1 MENEEKAQLETQHQK
16 EVDNL
21 KKEVARLTSL
31 LEQALRD
38 KSGKATLIA
47 QHEPMFVNPFNPQNM
62 GANGL
67 SSDVQ
72 QAMHFQPAYPMRMP
86 FTFDSTEKKSQKGK
100 MVKEEG
106 LEKWTALEERIK
118 TVEGIRLY
126 YPIKAV
132 EMCLVP
138 NIVIPK
144 KFRVPEFVKY
154 TGTQCPITHLKAYC
168 NKMAEVVEDEKLLIH
183 FFQDS
188 LSGTALIW
196 YMRLDNTKVKKWKDL
211 VNAFMRQ
218 YKFNIDV
225 GPDRLSLQAMEKG
238 NKESIRE
245 YARRWSE
252 VAAQVNPPMLE
263 KEMIS
268 LFSNTFKA
276 PYFEYLVR
284 SSAQHFADLVVTV
297 ERIEQAIG
305 LGKIADPTEKNG
317 FTEKGKDTEGGDQGS
332 YRSYS

>member
-1 MENEEKAQLETQHQK
+1 LEAQHQK

-21 KKEVARLTSL
+21 KEEVARLTSL

-38 KSGKATLIA
+38 KSGKATLTA
-47 QHEPMFVNPFNPQNM
+47 QPEPMLVNPFNPQNM

-67 SSDVQ
+67 SSDFQ
-72 QAMHFQPAYPMRMP
+72 QAMHFQPSSPTRMS
-86 FTFDSTEKKSQKGK
+86 FTIDSTEKEYQKGK
-100 MVKEEG
+100 MVKEDD
-106 LEKWTALEERIK
+106 LNKFIALEQRMRAF
-118 TVEGIRLY
+118 EGIHLY
-126 YPIKAV
+126 DPIKAI

-138 NIVIPK
+138 NVVIPK
-144 KFRVPEFVKY
+144 NFRVPKFVKY

-168 NKMAEVVEDEKLLIH
+168 NKMAEVVDDEKLLIH

-188 LSGTALIW
+188 LSNVALTW

-211 VNAFMRQ
+211 VDAFMRQ

-225 GPDRLSLQAMEKG
+225 GPDRLNLQAMEKD

-284 SSAQHFADLVVTV
+284 SSAQHFTDLVVV
-297 ERIEQAIG
+297 AERIEQAIG
-305 LGKIADPTEKNG
+305 LGKIANPIEKNG
-317 FTEKGKDTEGGDQGS
+317 FNEKGKDTEGGC
-332 YRSYS
+332 